1 MRSKTQKITVII
13 IIAVLSLA
21 LIGSSFYAIFLPGV
35 DSSENSGQQAL
46 VNEYNQWK
54 QAVDLLNQRL
64 AENPND
70 LQAKIDLGDAYYAK
84 SEVTAQLDIDEY
96 KEDLTNAIKMYQDVL
111 QAKEDD
117 NIRLKM
123 ANAAFFI
130 GDVELASTTYEKLV
144 ANQPEN
150 PEVLFGYGMCL
161 LYLKD
166 DYKQALQY
174 WRQALPLVEDQA
186 FKEYLQEMINL
197 AEEMELSSAQ
207 E

>member
-1 MRSKTQKITVII
+1 
-13 IIAVLSLA
+13 
-21 LIGSSFYAIFLPGV
+21 
-35 DSSENSGQQAL
+35 
-46 VNEYNQWK
+46 
-54 QAVDLLNQRL
+54 
-64 AENPND
+64 
-70 LQAKIDLGDAYYAK
+70 
-84 SEVTAQLDIDEY
+84 
-96 KEDLTNAIKMYQDVL
+96 MYQDVL